1 MDKEDKR
8 EIVPVLKQGSY
19 VRVMN
24 LRECSLD
31 TLRNR
36 NLISPIQYSAGLKYR
51 KLFEIS
57 QIGAK
62 TANLSERMDSTGK
75 GDIADHK
82 LDAMQELVRCNTA
95 VGPTSARVLDLVCGE
110 GYTISDLNRRMEWS
124 KYYGGHRLRE
134 ALGEAAYHF
143 GLQNKGNT
151 IRG

>member
-36 NLISPIQYSAGLKYR
+36 NLITPIQYSAGLKYR
-51 KLFEIS
+51 KLFEVS
-57 QIGAK
+57 LIGAR
-62 TANLSERMDSTGK
+62 TANLSEKIDSTGK
-75 GDIADHK
+75 GDVADHK
-82 LDAMQELVRCNTA
+82 LDAMQQIARCKNT
-95 VGPTSARVLDLVCGE
+95 VGPTSGIVLDLVCGE
-110 GYTISDLNRRMEWS
+110 GYSISDLNRKLQWS

-134 ALGEAAYHF
+134 ALGEAAFHF

>member
-8 EIVPVLKQGSY
+8 DIAPVLKQGSY

-36 NLISPIQYSAGLKYR
+36 NLISSIQYSAGLKYR
-51 KLFEIS
+51 KLYEIS
-57 QIGAK
+57 LIGAR
-62 TANLSERMDSTGK
+62 TASLSEKIDVTGK

-82 LDAMQELVRCNTA
+82 LDAMQELARCNSV
-95 VGPTSARVLDLVCGE
+95 VGPTSAIVLDLVCGE
-110 GYTISDLNRRMEWS
+110 GYSISDLNRRMKWS

-134 ALGEAAYHF
+134 ALGEAAFHF

>member
-1 MDKEDKR
+1 MNKEDKR

-62 TANLSERMDSTGK
+62 TANLSERIDSTGK

-110 GYTISDLNRRMEWS
+110 GYTISDLNRIMEWS

>member
-62 TANLSERMDSTGK
+62 TANLSERIDSTGK

>member
-110 GYTISDLNRRMEWS
+110 GYTISDLNRIMEWS

>member
-62 TANLSERMDSTGK
+62 TANLSEKIDSTGK

-110 GYTISDLNRRMEWS
+110 GYTISDLNRIMEWS

>member
-62 TANLSERMDSTGK
+62 TANLSERIDSTGK

-110 GYTISDLNRRMEWS
+110 GYTISDLNRIMEWS

>member
-8 EIVPVLKQGSY
+8 EIVPALKQGSY

-62 TANLSERMDSTGK
+62 TANLSERIDQTGK

-95 VGPTSARVLDLVCGE
+95 VGPTSATVLDLVCGE
-110 GYTISDLNRRMEWS
+110 GYTISDLNRRMQWS

>member
-24 LRECSLD
+24 HRECSLD

-62 TANLSERMDSTGK
+62 TANLSERIDSTGK

-110 GYTISDLNRRMEWS
+110 GYTISDLNRIMEWS